1 MNKAKETKLQRA
13 IRIAESQNG
22 RKLFTRTMPDKRCK
36 LREKYDGIYE
46 H

>member
-1 MNKAKETKLQRA
+1 MTQAKETKYQRA

-22 RKLFTRTMPDKRCK
+22 RKLFTRTMPDKRRK
-36 LREKYDGIYE
+36 LRERYDAIYE

>member
-1 MNKAKETKLQRA
+1 MNTAKETKYQRDL
-13 IRIAESQNG
+13 RIADSQNG
-22 RKLFTRTMPDKRCK
+22 RKLYTRTVPDKRCK